1 MDEAVKRNGLQA
13 RRLSL
18 IDVSSEDDSL
28 LTSDSL
34 DHQSSG
40 TSRNQNEKDF
50 LILFSK
56 SADFSFFF
64 IGISD
69 YDVPVISS

>member
-40 TSRNQNEKDF
+40 TSRNQNEKGF

-64 IGISD
+64 FGISD